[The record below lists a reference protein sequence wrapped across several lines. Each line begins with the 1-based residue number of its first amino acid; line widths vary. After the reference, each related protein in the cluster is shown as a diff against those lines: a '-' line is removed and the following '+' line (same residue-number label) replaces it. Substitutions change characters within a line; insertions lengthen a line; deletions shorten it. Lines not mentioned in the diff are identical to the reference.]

1 MDQLLQM
8 LQSTDPSDNQPDLP
22 ELLHLE
28 GKPHFLPTLQAK
40 NTQRSYYIAPGWL
53 LRVILET
60 SITPSSCT
68 CLTFHVLFKS

>member
-28 GKPHFLPTLQAK
+28 GNLIFCLPYKQRINEVFLVLLLQD
-40 NTQRSYYIAPGWL
+40 GL
-53 LRVILET
+53 
-60 SITPSSCT
+60 
-68 CLTFHVLFKS
+68 